1 MPLRYKL
8 FKRGMFFSHANA
20 GQERF
25 ACFEFCGGPNKSP
38 AAKILSA
45 LCDMILDPETTG
57 RDHLLVLHLKYGSSV
72 AGWPL
77 ALTASLHVSLV
88 LAFCRLWRL
97 LVHFFDQYPWLL
109 APAFD
114 PDVEPEEK
122 NRCLQAFL
130 ALPKGSPQLDP
141 GLARK
146 VRELVEEPEDLREGS
161 LHDLLQAMFVRAV
174 MTSTFVERQFKDLT
188 SWT

>member
-1 MPLRYKL
+1 MLCLCLLSLLILCILQDKQKKKLLQFVDAPISTSILFLVWLVVVRLIMPLHYKL

-77 ALTASLHVSLV
+77 ALTTSLHISLV

-114 PDVEPEEK
+114 PDVEPEE
-122 NRCLQAFL
+122 
-130 ALPKGSPQLDP
+130 
-141 GLARK
+141 
-146 VRELVEEPEDLREGS
+146 
-161 LHDLLQAMFVRAV
+161 
-174 MTSTFVERQFKDLT
+174 
-188 SWT
+188 